1 VRAGYI
7 FVVGRGIEKC
17 QEMEPM
23 TTLIGSKTSDEI
35 FVVDTDEE
43 TGTGTPETLDEA
55 REQKLNEVA
64 DKAAHKATT
73 TEQEFDKTNSNL
85 FTK

>member
-1 VRAGYI
+1 
-7 FVVGRGIEKC
+7 
-17 QEMEPM
+17 M
-23 TTLIGSKTSDEI
+23 TTIGNKPSDEI

-55 REQKLNEVA
+55 REERLNEVA
-64 DKAAHKATT
+64 GKAAHKAAR
-73 TEQEFDKTNSNL
+73 TEQEFDESNGNL

>member
-1 VRAGYI
+1 VAGDI
-7 FVVGRGIEKC
+7 FVNGAGIEKC
-17 QEMEPM
+17 QEMELM
-23 TTLIGSKTSDEI
+23 TTSSGSNPNDEI

-55 REQKLNEVA
+55 REKRVNEVA
-64 DKAAHKATT
+64 NKAAHKAARD
-73 TEQEFDKTNSNL
+73 EQEFDKENSNL

>member
-1 VRAGYI
+1 
-7 FVVGRGIEKC
+7 
-17 QEMEPM
+17 M
-23 TTLIGSKTSDEI
+23 TTSIGSKPNDEI

-55 REQKLNEVA
+55 KEKRLNEVA
-64 DKAAHKATT
+64 DTAAHKAAKD
-73 TEQEFDKTNSNL
+73 EQEFDKTNGNL